1 MENITNPTDI
11 KPKDENTT
19 LYIILLS
26 FIFLFQFI
34 SKSKDVNTPSTP
46 EQKSKSDKLFWKFL
60 IIIQI
65 AKTVQWCITP
75 YHYEFFSEYH
85 SLSNASIAK
94 YMSLSFMSS
103 SLFGTLIS
111 GYLND
116 RENKT
121 ISCLCFALSM
131 IITNITRLIKN
142 PVSLAI
148 SQIAFGF
155 SSSLLYSSF
164 ENWFVNKC
172 NNDIEDKAVRDALLT
187 NSFEKNAICDPLTAM
202 FVNFIVSNLKKEYG
216 IVFPFYISILVSIL
230 VIVLLLIF
238 YNENSDTTKPSAQL
252 KVPHV
257 VKPIKN
263 PFVNIGVTLKYLYSH
278 PSLFF
283 VGITETLIYSTL
295 HIFGLIWNPT
305 LKELNPRMDTGK
317 TFFLLMMGFMAGSTS
332 FRILY
337 SYFSCNAGS
346 VGKTSCFFVLIG
358 LILCILRV
366 DYTNVLYG
374 LLCFEAGIGMFY
386 PSYGKIKAELLP
398 KEHRGTMMVLFKM
411 PFNVL
416 VACLFWGLDKY
427 IDMSQMR
434 IIAASF
440 AGISFI
446 LQVASFNTKQKVEEK
461 EEKKEKKKKKK

>member
-1 MENITNPTDI
+1 MENTTNSTDI

-34 SKSKDVNTPSTP
+34 SKSKDVSTPSTP
-46 EQKSKSDKLFWKFL
+46 EQKSKSNKLFWKFL
-60 IIIQI
+60 IVIQI

-75 YHYEFFSEYH
+75 YHFEFFSDYH

-121 ISCLCFALSM
+121 ISCICFALSM

-148 SQIAFGF
+148 SQITFGF

-172 NNDIEDKAVRDALLT
+172 NNDIEDKAVRDGLLT

-202 FVNFIVSNLKKEYG
+202 FVNFTVSNLKKKYG

-230 VIVLLLIF
+230 VIVLLLTF
-238 YNENSDTTKPSAQL
+238 YWENTTPSPSQSKDPQA
-252 KVPHV
+252 

-263 PFVNIGVTLKYLYSH
+263 PFSNIGVTLKYLYSH
-278 PSLFF
+278 PSLIF

-295 HIFGLIWNPT
+295 HIFGLVWNPT

-346 VGKTSCFFVLIG
+346 VAKTSNFFVLIG

-440 AGISFI
+440 ALISFI
-446 LQVASFNTKQKVEEK
+446 LQLASFSTKAKVEEK
-461 EEKKEKKKKKK
+461 EKKKEKKKKK